1 MNCRNHRR
9 VARVFAFV
17 AAGILLQTL
26 YFKFTGAP
34 ESKYIFTRL
43 GVEPW
48 GRIATGLLELV
59 AAALLIVPR
68 TSPIGG
74 LFAAGLMGGAV
85 MSHLTKL
92 GIVVQDDGGL
102 LFALALTALASGLIA
117 AWLERHR
124 LPWIGSKLPAASSC
138 PVETSADRP
147 A

>member
-1 MNCRNHRR
+1 MNCRTHRR

-59 AAALLIVPR
+59 AAALLVVPR

-85 MSHLTKL
+85 MSHLTRL

-102 LFALALTALASGLIA
+102 LFALALTVLASGLVV

-124 LPWIGSKLPAASSC
+124 LPWVGSRLPGASACSIGP
-138 PVETSADRP
+138 TADRP

>member
-1 MNCRNHRR
+1 MNCKAHRR
-9 VARVFAFV
+9 VARVFALV

-74 LFAAGLMGGAV
+74 LLAAGLMGGAV
-85 MSHLTKL
+85 MSHLTQL

-102 LFALALTALASGLIA
+102 LFALALTVLASGLVA
-117 AWLERHR
+117 AWMERHR
-124 LPWIGSKLPAASSC
+124 LPWIGSRLPAASTC
-138 PVETSADRP
+138 PVEPTADRP
-147 A
+147 T